1 MSLPTMMN
9 ALEKAAQK
17 SITYPRLSV
26 VHHASF
32 LWALLQELVRS
43 MTHLFVAPRGAG
55 LPFSEITPTKPRSSN
70 SRRVAFES

>member
-1 MSLPTMMN
+1 MSLPTMTN

-17 SITYPRLSV
+17 SITYPRLS

-70 SRRVAFES
+70 SRREAFES